1 MFYIFRVSDFY
12 DANPQVVV
20 KLNTIK
26 CMDCLEYFR
35 ELPDNCVD
43 LVVTDPPY
51 NISRKQDLVF
61 EGRHIRKNF
70 GEWDYGFDPVPVM
83 KELKRVLKPTGQIYV
98 FCSTE
103 QIPIYMRIFQDGW
116 FFRNLL
122 VWSKTNPPPRLSK
135 TNWVFANEYILYA
148 INEKVKC
155 NMITFNFPSQGVMK
169 NIFITAALLGVERLR
184 KSEGGA
190 LHPTQKPLAVL
201 KRLIEAS
208 SKPGD
213 IVLDPFM
220 GVSSTA
226 VAAQQTGRR
235 FLGCDIDE
243 TFVRHALERLSR

>member
-1 MFYIFRVSDFY
+1 M
-12 DANPQVVV
+12 
-20 KLNTIK
+20 KLNTIE
-26 CMDCLEYFR
+26 CMDCLEYLR
-35 ELPDNCVD
+35 QLPDNSVD

-103 QIPIYMRIFQDGW
+103 QIPIYMHIFQEGW

-148 INEKVKC
+148 VNEKVKL
-155 NMITFNFPSQGVMK
+155 NTITFNFPSQGVMK
-169 NIFITAALLGVERLR
+169 NIFITPALLGKERLR
-184 KSEGGA
+184 KPEGGA
-190 LHPTQKPLAVL
+190 LHPTQKPLTVL
-201 KRLIEAS
+201 KRLIETS

-213 IVLDPFM
+213 IILDPFM
-220 GVSSTA
+220 GVGSTA
-226 VAAQQTGRR
+226 VAARQTGRQ
-235 FLGCDIDE
+235 FIGCELDKIYVACA
-243 TFVRHALERLSR
+243 TRRVLASSSINK